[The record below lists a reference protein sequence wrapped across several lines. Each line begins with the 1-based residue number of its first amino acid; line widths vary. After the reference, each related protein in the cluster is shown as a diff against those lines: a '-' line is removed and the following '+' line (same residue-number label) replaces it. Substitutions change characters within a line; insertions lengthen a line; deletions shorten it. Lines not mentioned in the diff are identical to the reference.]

1 MTAFVVERQES
12 SITIQIRVPL
22 SRSML
27 DTEETIQQVL
37 NEAGVLASTAPL
49 EIGSTRWTS
58 KGQEPKIY
66 QTPYG
71 EATVAR
77 HVYQTSEG
85 GATFCPLERDARI
98 IVTSTPRF
106 AKQVSSKY
114 ADGAG
119 GRVVEDLAE
128 NHGRQVTVCLVQDLA
143 DAVGSVV
150 AAKEESWHY
159 AT

>member
-1 MTAFVVERQES
+1 
-12 SITIQIRVPL
+12 
-22 SRSML
+22 
-27 DTEETIQQVL
+27 
-37 NEAGVLASTAPL
+37 
-49 EIGSTRWTS
+49 
-58 KGQEPKIY
+58 PKTY

-98 IVTSTPRF
+98 IITSTPRF

-114 ADGAG
+114 SKDAG
-119 GRVVEDLAE
+119 GRVVDDLAS
-128 NHGRQVTVCLVQDLA
+128 NHGRHVTLCLAQDLA

-150 AAKEESWHY
+150 HAKEASWHC
-159 AT
+159 ATRKLQSPIASIGLSSVDTCTFLSADGRRLSSSGTFTCC